1 MMRLIEIGAAAV
13 LLMVASSGSSRANL
27 VLNGDFGTGDFT
39 DWTLA
44 TTSNGTLGP
53 SPLPAVSSFNVTGS
67 GATNAAQFQVGLVTL
82 IPPIQT
88 EGGSISQTVTTGA
101 GSFIFSAAIAA
112 FASGGPNSEAGV
124 FSVLLDGTTLDSIDV
139 GGINS
144 GQTLRNTLSFTDV
157 VTSGPHDLEILV
169 TRPFTNGNALGTTP
183 FEYITDVTLTAVPEP
198 ASLTLLGIGLL
209 GFGLIGRRRHPIG
222 R

>member
-1 MMRLIEIGAAAV
+1 MRLTQIGAAAV
-13 LLMVASSGSSRANL
+13 LLIVASSASSRANL

-67 GATNAAQFQVGLVTL
+67 GTTNAAQFQVGLVTL
-82 IPPIQT
+82 IPPIQP

-144 GQTLRNTLSFTDV
+144 GQTLRNTLSFTDI

-183 FEYITDVTLTAVPEP
+183 FEYITDVTLNAVPEP
-198 ASLTLLGIGLL
+198 ASLTLLGTSLL
-209 GFGLIGRRRHPIG
+209 GLCLIRRRRLPIG

>member
-1 MMRLIEIGAAAV
+1 MRLTQIGAAAV
-13 LLMVASSGSSRANL
+13 LLIVASSGSSRANL

-67 GATNAAQFQVGLVTL
+67 GTTNAAQFQVGLVTL
-82 IPPIQT
+82 IPPIQPQ
-88 EGGSISQTVTTGA
+88 GGSISQTVTTGA

-198 ASLTLLGIGLL
+198 ASLTLLGTGLL
-209 GFGLIGRRRHPIG
+209 GFGLIRRRRLPIG